1 MLDQAALE
9 ARLERAVSYAIR
21 RRRRALAA
29 GGAAHARGR
38 GRLRTA
44 QRDVAILAGLEVEA
58 YELSGY
64 QFVRCP

>member
-21 RRRRALAA
+21 RLRRALEA
-29 GGAAHARGR
+29 GEDAHELVRWH
-38 GRLRTA
+38 LLTA